1 MSYYNQNAETNIIVD
16 GSPFGLGAILNQKQS
31 GGNFK
36 TVAYASRTL
45 GPVQIRAAEDLTPIS
60 EF

>member
-31 GGNFK
+31 DEYILHK
-36 TVAYASRTL
+36 S
-45 GPVQIRAAEDLTPIS
+45 
-60 EF
+60 